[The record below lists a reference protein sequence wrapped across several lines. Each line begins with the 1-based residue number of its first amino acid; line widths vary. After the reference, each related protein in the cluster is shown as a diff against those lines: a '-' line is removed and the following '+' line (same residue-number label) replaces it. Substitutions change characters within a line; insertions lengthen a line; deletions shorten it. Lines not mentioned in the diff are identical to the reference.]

1 MDGIIFAQVASLTP
15 TGIHLEDG
23 LLLPAAC
30 IFLDGTV
37 FLWDPPAS
45 VTAWAREHLRVFEA
59 VVPRPGGC
67 LSAFPAFLLCSVL
80 FYLHFKLPWTWIGV
94 ARLVRFFCDWRGLF
108 FLTFL
113 AFVPLPLF
121 FQVTND

>member
-1 MDGIIFAQVASLTP
+1 MDGIISAQVA
-15 TGIHLEDG
+15 EDG
-23 LLLPAAC
+23 LFIPSAC
-30 IFLDGTV
+30 IFLDDTV
-37 FLWDPPAS
+37 FLWDPPTG

-67 LSAFPAFLLCSVL
+67 LFAFLFCSVL

-108 FLTFL
+108 FFAFL

-121 FQVTND
+121 FQVAAN